1 LHSPAAISGPMIDL
15 VVIAAILAGTI
26 SERRERLPS

>member
-1 LHSPAAISGPMIDL
+1 MIDL

-26 SERRERLPS
+26 SERRERLPSWRGN

>member
-1 LHSPAAISGPMIDL
+1 MIDL